1 MRLVRNPTVKVVDTH
16 QLSCTSAIPF
26 LTKQNPHKALPL
38 HCGQTVTRKM
48 AWRSAGSL
56 SRSLVSTA
64 RVSSLRLA
72 PPLRRLRPPS
82 LSTPRRLF
90 ASPRFPFQF
99 LVFEHGRAGMHT
111 IASAN
116 AQRDGCNLPHISPG
130 CQCAGVLRVVTRYLL
145 PHLSGSLVVALLF

>member
-1 MRLVRNPTVKVVDTH
+1 
-16 QLSCTSAIPF
+16 
-26 LTKQNPHKALPL
+26 
-38 HCGQTVTRKM
+38 M

-90 ASPRFPFQF
+90 ASPRNMGELGCIQSLLP
-99 LVFEHGRAGMHT
+99 MHNVT
-111 IASAN
+111 AATCLTSHLAAN
-116 AQRDGCNLPHISPG
+116 ALGCCELSHG
-130 CQCAGVLRVVTRYLL
+130 TFCRTCQDR
-145 PHLSGSLVVALLF
+145 